1 MLLLK
6 ACPRCHGD
14 LALEVELRVGYLYC
28 VQCGH
33 TLTSAQERAL
43 GVHVNR
49 HGLTHRMT
57 ASVETPEVH
66 ARALVGSLPAS

>member
-6 ACPRCHGD
+6 ACPRCQGD

-49 HGLTHRMT
+49 HGLTHVMNVPTERSAGQDRT
-57 ASVETPEVH
+57 
-66 ARALVGSLPAS
+66 LLGSLPAS